1 MKEKL
6 QSSISVSAEWRRLTF
21 FLCVFFCRR
30 VPELVGTFRRHC
42 YRARFLGPPAFVSL
56 SPIVPASFVPQL
68 KQCLL
73 FFLCLFLYRC
83 TFCPCASVLFFS
95 LLWRSFCY
103 RPSCRWFGGRRS
115 GKWKRRDTNG
125 WTFSVTAVEMFFSL
139 GLATPHAPRCVPFRL
154 VSYYSSAQT
163 IGWRALLTK
172 ASIKPSP

>member
-73 FFLCLFLYRC
+73 FFLPLSISLHFLPLC
-83 TFCPCASVLFFS
+83 VCSLFFS
-95 LLWRSFCY
+95 FVALVLLSTIVPLVR
-103 RPSCRWFGGRRS
+103 RPQ
-115 GKWKRRDTNG
+115 KW
-125 WTFSVTAVEMFFSL
+125 EME
-139 GLATPHAPRCVPFRL
+139 T
-154 VSYYSSAQT
+154 
-163 IGWRALLTK
+163 
-172 ASIKPSP
+172 